1 MEGATQHKQAMSD
14 LFQQVAGGQVI
25 SLQAALAAAE
35 SDTPSSSPESSSHP
49 VSPADVLD
57 PAAIPPD
64 SVKDAGDQLQ
74 GIHLGLLHIGGT
86 IEEGRWHSGSG
97 GRGAAASSMAQGG
110 GTETAVDEAV
120 LAAAAAQEA
129 GRSHTGL
136 LSRLS
141 LFTHPS
147 HSLQQPVLE
156 LPGVSSRGRQGGGL
170 PQSWSGAAQQPPDG
184 APAQLRLI
192 KGQAHMGSIASTGGR
207 GAAHATPFAAM
218 SNGTATIPSY
228 GAAAS
233 QLAAHT
239 GILSLGVGA
248 ERGLEGPGE
257 DIEAQLRQHSGLQS
271 IGERLRAWSL
281 PLTQEWLVKR
291 R

>member
-184 APAQLRLI
+184 APAQLRLTN
-192 KGQAHMGSIASTGGR
+192 GQGHMGSIAAGTGGR
-207 GAAHATPFAAM
+207 GAAPATPFAAM
-218 SNGTATIPSY
+218 SNGAATIPNY
-228 GAAAS
+228 GAGAG
-233 QLAAHT
+233 QPAAHT
-239 GILSLGVGA
+239 GLSLAVQ
-248 ERGLEGPGE
+248 GLEGPGE
-257 DIEAQLRQHSGLQS
+257 DIEAQFRQHSGVQS
-271 IGERLRAWSL
+271 IGERLRALSL
-281 PLTQEWLVKR
+281 PLTQEWLDKR